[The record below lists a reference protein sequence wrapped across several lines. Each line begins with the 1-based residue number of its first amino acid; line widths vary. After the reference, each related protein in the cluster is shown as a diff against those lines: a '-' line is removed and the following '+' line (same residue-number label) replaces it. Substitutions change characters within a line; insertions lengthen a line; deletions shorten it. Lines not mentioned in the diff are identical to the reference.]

1 MSKGFGF
8 AALTLMLLAGSMAAA
23 QDDQSSSST
32 PPPAATAQDNSEPFA
47 DENPPISGVDQ
58 PSLEP
63 HSAPE
68 SFLLPGLH
76 FSESLE
82 SNVANS
88 IGGAGVTSVTRGLAS
103 LTMQKLWKTDEVAMD
118 YFGGASYYSQGY
130 GLQQLQQFDVDNRV
144 NWRRGQLG
152 IQDSFSYL
160 PEGTFG
166 FGAYGGGGAYNSGF
180 GSLGAGLLGASAFG
194 GQSSAFVGGNGL
206 GVSLGLVPRLTNLG
220 LVDVVEDLTPRSS
233 VTFTGGYG
241 LVHFY
246 GSLIEQSALG
256 GALQQNVNFVGSSQY
271 SAQAA
276 YNRVLNPKDQL
287 AISYGYQYFHF
298 SVAGT
303 AFHSQ
308 VVQLM
313 YGHRI
318 SGRMDLLLSAGPQF
332 TGFTEE
338 VCDLPTIPPASC
350 ASFGGAVSSVGVS
363 KIGAAGRASL
373 RYRFPKTSLS
383 LSYQRY
389 DTSGS
394 GIFAGAETSIVQF
407 AVARPISRTWDLF
420 GDVGYAKNS
429 ELQSPGTAVSA
440 TSFTSVYA
448 GAGVHRQLS
457 RSLRAFLSYQF
468 NDLSFNN
475 TCTLGAAACNSIS
488 HNQVGSFGL
497 DWTPR
502 PIRLD

>member
-8 AALTLMLLAGSMAAA
+8 AAVLLMLLAGSTAVA
-23 QDDQSSSST
+23 QDDQPSSSSAA
-32 PPPAATAQDNSEPFA
+32 PAATEQQTSEPFA

-76 FSESLE
+76 FSESVE
-82 SNVANS
+82 SNVANT

-118 YFGGASYYSQGY
+118 YFGGASYYSRGF
-130 GLQQLQQFDVDNRV
+130 GLQQLQQLDIDNRV

-194 GQSSAFVGGNGL
+194 GQNSVFVGGNGI

-220 LVDVVEDLTPRSS
+220 LVDVVEELSPKSS
-233 VTFTGGYG
+233 VTFVAGYG

-246 GSLIEQSALG
+246 GSLLEQSALG
-256 GALQQNVNFVGSSQY
+256 GALQQNVKFVGSSQY
-271 SAQAA
+271 SGQVA
-276 YNRVLNPKDQL
+276 YNRTLNPKDQL
-287 AISYGYQYFHF
+287 AVSYGYQYFHF
-298 SVAGT
+298 SISGT

-332 TGFTEE
+332 TGFSEE
-338 VCDLPTIPPASC
+338 VCDLPTIPAASC
-350 ASFGGAVSSVGVS
+350 AGFGGTLSSVGVS

-394 GIFAGAETSIVQF
+394 GIFAGAETSIAQL
-407 AVARPISRTWDLF
+407 AVARPLSRTWDLF

-429 ELQSPGTAVSA
+429 ELQSPGSALNA
-440 TSFTSVYA
+440 TSFTTVYT
-448 GAGVHRQLS
+448 GIGVHRQLS

-468 NDLSFNN
+468 NDLSFNG
-475 TCTLGAAACNSIS
+475 TCTLGAVACNNIS
-488 HNQVGSFGL
+488 NNHVGSFGL